1 MATNDNDLERKIIEV
16 AQQLFMKNGF
26 VETNM
31 SDIATAVGI
40 NRPVLHYYFRTKDK
54 MFQAVFGNI
63 ILSLAPEIQ
72 DIMLQDK
79 PLPERVG
86 RLVDAYFNVFLRYP
100 YLPVFMVREIERDVE
115 HLISTARELQL
126 ERYFHKIATSL
137 QEEMDSGKLKKVP
150 MHFIF
155 FTLYGA
161 LTFPFLARKLFL
173 ALSSNEG
180 EKEDFTE
187 ILMEWKSYI
196 IMQMKNLLCYED

>member
-1 MATNDNDLERKIIEV
+1 MATNDNDLERKIIEA

-86 RLVDAYFNVFLRYP
+86 KVVDAYFNVFLRHP
-100 YLPVFMVREIERDVE
+100 YLPMFIMREVERDAE
-115 HLISTARELQL
+115 HLKSAARELQL
-126 ERYFHKIATSL
+126 ERYFNKIAASL
-137 QEEMDSGKLKKVP
+137 RSEMDSGKLKQVP
-150 MHFIF
+150 IHFIF
-155 FTLYGA
+155 YTFYGA
-161 LTFPFLARKLFL
+161 LVFPFLTRKLSFS
-173 ALSSNEG
+173 LSLEEG
-180 EKEDFTE
+180 EKADFVE
-187 ILMEWKSYI
+187 MLMEWKSYI
-196 IMQMKNLLCYED
+196 IMQMKNLLCYEN

>member
-1 MATNDNDLERKIIEV
+1 
-16 AQQLFMKNGF
+16 
-26 VETNM
+26 
-31 SDIATAVGI
+31 
-40 NRPVLHYYFRTKDK
+40 

-86 RLVDAYFNVFLRYP
+86 RLVDAYFNVFLRHP
-100 YLPVFMVREIERDVE
+100 YLPMFMVREIERDVE

-180 EKEDFTE
+180 EKEDFTG